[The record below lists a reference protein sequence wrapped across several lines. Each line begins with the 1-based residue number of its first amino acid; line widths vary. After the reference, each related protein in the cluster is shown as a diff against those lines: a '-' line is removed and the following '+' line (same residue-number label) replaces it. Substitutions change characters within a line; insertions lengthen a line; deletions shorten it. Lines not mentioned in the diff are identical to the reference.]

1 MEHKRIII
9 LFAIKNV
16 YSEVK
21 IKKNGYLG
29 GIGVGLTMF

>member
-1 MEHKRIII
+1 MKQKRIII

-21 IKKNGYLG
+21 IKKNGDLG
-29 GIGVGLTMF
+29 GIGQAL